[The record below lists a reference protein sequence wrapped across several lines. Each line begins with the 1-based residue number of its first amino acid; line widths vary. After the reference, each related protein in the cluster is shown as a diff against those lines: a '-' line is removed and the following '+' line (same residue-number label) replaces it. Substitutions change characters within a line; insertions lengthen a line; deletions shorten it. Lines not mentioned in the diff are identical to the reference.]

1 MLRKAVKIV
10 KYLTKFAERA
20 VGSPPSERLS
30 GPAWANLVQEDGE
43 LSPHGLPNLVLL
55 LISSVPHLTW
65 ISLPS
70 RSS

>member
-43 LSPHGLPNLVLL
+43 
-55 LISSVPHLTW
+55 
-65 ISLPS
+65 
-70 RSS
+70 